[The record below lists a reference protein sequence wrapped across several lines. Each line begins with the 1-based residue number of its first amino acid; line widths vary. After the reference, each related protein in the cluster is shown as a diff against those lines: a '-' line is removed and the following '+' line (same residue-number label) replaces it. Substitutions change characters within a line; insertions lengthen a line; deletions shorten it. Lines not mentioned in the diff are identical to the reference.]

1 MSVGAG
7 SWPGQGECS
16 WGYRSG
22 WTMLCGWKFRE
33 EVYLV
38 LNKDNVS
45 PGQQAALAQRSRQ
58 Q

>member
-1 MSVGAG
+1 MGAG

-16 WGYRSG
+16 WGCWSG
-22 WTMLCGWKFRE
+22 WTMLCGWKVRE
-33 EVYLV
+33 EVCLV